1 MERFFLAS
9 PLAAMLMASAGECWS
24 EDGQPYKPISEE
36 TVRVIS
42 AQMYSYI
49 LRRACLQGR
58 RYPISLIESGFKR
71 QIQEIKA
78 MMVERGY
85 TVVPNVTENDL
96 SWSLSEM
103 EFDAKRRLDLPPQF
117 GCFDAYWLDDNPDW

>member
-1 MERFFLAS
+1 
-9 PLAAMLMASAGECWS
+9 MLMASAGECWS

-58 RYPISLIESGFKR
+58 RYLSGRIESGFKR
-71 QIQEIKA
+71 QFQETRA
-78 MMVERGY
+78 LLMQEGY
-85 TVVPNVTENDL
+85 TILPNVTENDRA
-96 SWSLSEM
+96 WSLSEI
-103 EFDAKRRLDLPPQF
+103 EFDAKRRLGLPAQF
-117 GCFDAYWLDDNPDW
+117 GCSGGYWLYENRGW